1 MKAYVFDNQP
11 GDQRLPHDSGKAVG
25 VEALERLGVVY
36 HHIPDIADV
45 DKLAVERGYRNRD
58 EIKVSPATM
67 GDIYEAKVKSFF
79 DEHLHEDEEIRYV
92 RDGAGYFDVRD
103 TTDEWVRIRL
113 EKDDLIIL
121 PAGIYHRFTTDETNY
136 THAMRLFK
144 DEPKWTPLN
153 RSEELNDNQSRQGY
167 VSTYLN

>member
-1 MKAYVFDNQP
+1 MKAYIFDNQP
-11 GDQRLPHDSGKAVG
+11 GDQRLPHDSGKEVG
-25 VEALERLGVVY
+25 PEALEKLGVLY
-36 HHIPDIADV
+36 YRIPELADV
-45 DKLAVERGYRNRD
+45 DRLATNRGYKNRD
-58 EIKVSPATM
+58 EIKVSPTTM

-79 DEHLHEDEEIRYV
+79 EEHLHEDEEIRYV
-92 RDGAGYFDVRD
+92 RGGAGYFDVRD
-103 TTDEWVRIRL
+103 SSEEWVRIRL

-153 RSEELNDNQSRQGY
+153 RSGDLDANQFRQEY